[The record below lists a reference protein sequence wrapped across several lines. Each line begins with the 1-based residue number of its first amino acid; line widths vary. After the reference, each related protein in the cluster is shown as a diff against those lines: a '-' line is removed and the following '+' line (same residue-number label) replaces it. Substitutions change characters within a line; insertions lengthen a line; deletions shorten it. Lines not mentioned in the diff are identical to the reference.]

1 MVHGWSPWPRR
12 VPECNWHSKIP
23 VEKLNLALFTLV
35 LLISFRGQGMVVV
48 ASRTLIPVSVVSGY
62 QRIVFQTSSIR
73 ITWELIKDA
82 HSLKKK
88 KKNDAHSGAPSD
100 THWIRNFGV
109 GLNSLVSPALQVIL
123 MNKGPLIHISVNK
136 CVILPRWCFNPG
148 QVHQSLK
155 MP

>member
-12 VPECNWHSKIP
+12 VPEYNWHSKIS
-23 VEKLNLALFTLV
+23 VEQLNLALFTLV

-48 ASRTLIPVSVVSGY
+48 ASHTLIPISVVSGY
-62 QRIVFQTSSIR
+62 QRMVFQTSSIR
-73 ITWELIKDA
+73 ITWELIK
-82 HSLKKK
+82 
-88 KKNDAHSGAPSD
+88 DAHSGAPSD

-109 GLNSLVSPALQVIL
+109 GLSSLVSPALQVIL

-136 CVILPRWCFNPG
+136 CVILPRWCFNPRQG
-148 QVHQSLK
+148 HQSLK